1 MPCIDLGLV
10 KHLPPPP
17 ECSLTSGNCL
27 FRNRVGDRLAS
38 KPILRDQAHLQI
50 ATAIVGASKLV
61 TPASNPGLDSG
72 SYDIHPRAVVSAFL
86 SEWGFFLTQGASRCA
101 ADLITLQYSITSTMY
116 NHWVHLISE
125 FFNSC
130 CCSAAARLIQYAGFM
145 LVELSVF

>member
-1 MPCIDLGLV
+1 MRGRWLILVKFSPSSMDGRSQGTPTVDTGCSECLASISGLV
-10 KHLPPPP
+10 KHLPSPP

-101 ADLITLQYSITSTMY
+101 ADPITLLDHIDY
-116 NHWVHLISE
+116 V
-125 FFNSC
+125 
-130 CCSAAARLIQYAGFM
+130 
-145 LVELSVF
+145 